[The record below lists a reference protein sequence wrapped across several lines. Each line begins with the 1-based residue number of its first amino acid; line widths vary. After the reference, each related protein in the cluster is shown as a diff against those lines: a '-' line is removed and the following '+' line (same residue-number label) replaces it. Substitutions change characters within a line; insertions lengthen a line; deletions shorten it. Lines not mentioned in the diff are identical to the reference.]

1 MWGDFKLRGSYLLLL
16 FNLLFLLLVGCGPK
30 ESQENLVDQQR
41 KSDTTVQNQQSQNY
55 NYSNKTGKS
64 KEKTIEY
71 RNEEYGFSLRLP
83 ESWEG
88 KYEVERR
95 DLGQEEEEATY
106 VFTYKPEKVEL
117 FSVKILKISKEKWNN
132 EYAGGLLEY
141 MGEKDGRIFAY
152 SIPTEISDRL
162 AGNKK
167 EKLHALVDVT
177 QMVNVD
183 VPRIVQTFKLWN

>member
-1 MWGDFKLRGSYLLLL
+1 MWGGFKLRRSYLLLL
-16 FNLLFLLLVGCGPK
+16 FNLLFLLLIGCGAK
-30 ESQENLVDQQR
+30 ESQEILADQQE
-41 KSDTTVQNQQSQNY
+41 KGDQTVQNQQSQNS
-55 NYSNKTGKS
+55 NYSNQTGKS

-88 KYEVERR
+88 KYEVERK
-95 DLGQEEEEATY
+95 DLGQEEETIF

-117 FSVKILKISKEKWNN
+117 FSVTVLNISKEKWNN

-152 SIPTEISDRL
+152 SIPTEISDQL

-177 QMVNVD
+177 HMVNVD
-183 VPRIVQTFKLWN
+183 VPRIVQTFELLN